1 MMKKVFDGCLIIAV
15 ISLIAGIVS
24 RILLKPFPFGLE
36 ARAYLQFAQV
46 LLLFAIA
53 IGIKEFRAKGKE

>member
-1 MMKKVFDGCLIIAV
+1 MLKKIADGCLFLAA
-15 ISLIAGIVS
+15 ISLIVGIIS

-36 ARAYLQFAQV
+36 AQAYVQFAQT

-53 IGIKEFRAKGKE
+53 IGIKEFRAKGKD